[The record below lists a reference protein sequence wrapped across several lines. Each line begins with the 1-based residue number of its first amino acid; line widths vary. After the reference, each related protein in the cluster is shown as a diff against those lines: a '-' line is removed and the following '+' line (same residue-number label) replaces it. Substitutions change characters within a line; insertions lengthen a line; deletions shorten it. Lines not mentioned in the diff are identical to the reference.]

1 MKTAAQALL
10 RIAGHGGVDVSPVDE
25 AVSQYSTNQRLMPA
39 AQRLLAMS

>member
-1 MKTAAQALL
+1 METGAYALL
-10 RIAGHGGVDVSPVDE
+10 RIVGHGGFDVSPVDE